1 MSPFFPPFLAV
12 LLVGLEVALAPD
24 TSIAIVSLPQDLQA
38 KYGADERTRTADL
51 LITSDRS
58 GVAGVCRGL
67 QIPHI

>member
-1 MSPFFPPFLAV
+1 V
-12 LLVGLEVALAPD
+12 LTSEEERGSSLSQWCQEASALPAGAPHIS
-24 TSIAIVSLPQDLQA
+24 SIRLI
-38 KYGADERTRTADL
+38 YGQKRAGERTRTANL